1 MPPSNKPYHVSTK
14 RSPAVVVLG
23 VILLLLVVVCSD
35 DGSGGG
41 LVFLLAAASE
51 GESGSSGHN
60 DPKGSGPPTHP
71 DFIGRDR
78 AKGTGPPTPHSD
90 STDNLKQRAHY
101 FGIGPLIIG
110 NCAVGKDCRIHH

>member
-51 GESGSSGHN
+51 GESGSSGHS
-60 DPKGSGPPTHP
+60 KYPPWQ
-71 DFIGRDR
+71 
-78 AKGTGPPTPHSD
+78 PHLAWIPCFSFP
-90 STDNLKQRAHY
+90 N
-101 FGIGPLIIG
+101 
-110 NCAVGKDCRIHH
+110 